1 MGRMSIRLPKKRTIF
16 VPLAIMALLTLS
28 VILGMLVKRSSLD
41 SKPTIDLLT
50 IKDSEAANH
59 IGEKVEVRGVVFEV
73 YTSRKGY
80 TFINIGGEF
89 PNQLLTV
96 FADAE
101 LLTEKAFL
109 ESLEGKKISII
120 GRIKAYQAKP
130 LINAH
135 TKSQIKV
142 SD

>member
-1 MGRMSIRLPKKRTIF
+1 MSIHLPKKRTIF
-16 VPLAIMALLTLS
+16 VPLAIMVLLSLS
-28 VILGMLVKRSSLD
+28 VILGVLVKQSSLD

-59 IGEKVEVRGVVFEV
+59 IGEKVKVRGVAFEV
-73 YTSRKGY
+73 YISRKGY
-80 TFINIGGEF
+80 TFINIGGKF

-96 FADAE
+96 FADTE
-101 LLTEKAFL
+101 FLTEKKFL
-109 ESLEGKKISII
+109 ESLEGKEISII
-120 GRIKAYQAKP
+120 GRIKTYQAKP
-130 LINAH
+130 LINVH

>member
-1 MGRMSIRLPKKRTIF
+1 MSIRLPKKHTIF
-16 VPLAIMALLTLS
+16 VSLAMMALLSLS
-28 VILGMLVKRSSLD
+28 VILGVLVKQSSLD

-59 IGEKVEVRGVVFEV
+59 IGKKVEVRGVVFEV
-73 YTSRKGY
+73 YTSRRGY

-101 LLTEKAFL
+101 FLTEEAFL

-120 GRIKAYQAKP
+120 GRIKTYQAKP
-130 LINAH
+130 LIKVH